1 MSAELSISDTP
12 FGRFLSA
19 KKVQSQG
26 GDWIQPMIN
35 AAVAGSDDAVAEL
48 MPVKNRK
55 DVRKGLASMYLA
67 RGDAAGLVGCYDGED
82 ADYLDR
88 YCGLDGNRTVEVA
101 RLMGGSRG
109 LDWLK
114 RGCLKDMD
122 ECRRELVSMARSGE
136 HNSKQLVY
144 ILHDIGEELESA
156 KLYMAMYGD
165 RSLPSVKWLSKVC
178 EEAAAKEFLRFRFE
192 QLGETAV
199 FESIF
204 VDDGYEKRSKPK
216 RNGRGGKGRR
226 R

>member
-1 MSAELSISDTP
+1 
-12 FGRFLSA
+12 
-19 KKVQSQG
+19 
-26 GDWIQPMIN
+26 
-35 AAVAGSDDAVAEL
+35 
-48 MPVKNRK
+48 
-55 DVRKGLASMYLA
+55 
-67 RGDAAGLVGCYDGED
+67 
-82 ADYLDR
+82 
-88 YCGLDGNRTVEVA
+88 
-101 RLMGGSRG
+101 MGGSRG

-114 RGCLKDMD
+114 RGCLRGMD

-178 EEAAAKEFLRFRFE
+178 EDAAAKEFLRSRFE

-204 VDDGYEKRSKPK
+204 VDDGYEKRPKPK
-216 RNGRGGKGRR
+216 GNGRGGKGRR